1 MSLKFLDSC
10 AEVFPDKGGIPFL
23 EYLSKTT
30 GVDPKNIPMDDEK
43 VMSLFAGPEALGI
56 SPDQIDHVTI
66 GNLGVPLTDS
76 YSEWRYPEEI
86 RLRPKSI
93 SELVRAVNL
102 RNCERL
108 DAGYTQA
115 WADGLDDPALI
126 SCKEDIL
133 IYLTGKGF
141 EMYDAYKV
149 MEYVGK
155 GQGQKCL
162 EEYSEKMRN
171 AGISDSYFWHI
182 KHIKYLPSVST
193 GVNEM
198 LTIWHLLYYKLYY
211 PKAFYKGWL
220 KYCCLFSDLP
230 AISSALTGYDQART
244 LYERSK
250 AGGNLWYIDH
260 ALLLM
265 MEMHAREGS
274 DRINGKTSVFKT

>member
-1 MSLKFLDSC
+1 MKTTPFLD
-10 AEVFPDKGGIPFL
+10 
-23 EYLSKTT
+23 YLSEIT
-30 GVDPKNIPMDDEK
+30 GVDPENIPMDDEK
-43 VMSLFAGPEALGI
+43 VMSLFSGPEALGI
-56 SPDQIDHVTI
+56 TPDQIEHVTI

-76 YSEWRYPEEI
+76 YFEWHYPEEI

-102 RNCERL
+102 RNCERH
-108 DAGYTQA
+108 DARYTQA
-115 WADGLDDPALI
+115 WTDGLDDPAFI

-141 EMYDAYKV
+141 ELYDAYKV
-149 MEYVGK
+149 MEYVRR

-198 LTIWHLLYYKLYY
+198 LTIWRLLYYKLYY

-250 AGGNLWYIDH
+250 TEKWLLFMQTGF
-260 ALLLM
+260 LLLM
-265 MEMHAREGS
+265 EMYARGVS
-274 DRINGKTSVFKT
+274 DQVKTNERMKKLN